1 MTRDDVLAA
10 ICATTESGE
19 DSSDVTMWA
28 AEADTDGEEESDNVT
43 ANHSTERQSKL
54 KSTLKMKTCLQCKG
68 PNYNS
73 FYRYCEK
80 CYQVC
85 FFSTLTP
92 IERRAL
98 SVLSVL
104 GEKKGISTKATWIS
118 KQGYSKS

>member
-28 AEADTDGEEESDNVT
+28 AEADTDGEEESDTVT
-43 ANHSTERQSKL
+43 PNHSSERQSEL
-54 KSTLKMKTCLQCKG
+54 KSTMKMKTCLQCKG

-85 FFSTLTP
+85 FSPRLPHLNRGCYPDCLF
-92 IERRAL
+92 
-98 SVLSVL
+98 
-104 GEKKGISTKATWIS
+104 
-118 KQGYSKS
+118 